1 MIERNNFDV
10 LIREKSLTCVANGYT
25 CDLFMGLWRDLGLDL
40 DYEWTFGMNPTTC
53 VFRFWKISDH
63 EGKY

>member
-10 LIREKSLTCVANGYT
+10 LIRGKSLTCVASGYT
-25 CDLFMGLWRDLGLDL
+25 CDLFVRLWRDLGLGL
-40 DYEWTFGMNPTTC
+40 GYEWRFGMNPTTC
-53 VFRFWKISDH
+53 VLRFWMISDH